1 MLPAD
6 YKESNCLEEAER
18 VDDKDID
25 VLRRSGDMAT
35 HQSPSREVKVIGSWP
50 KSEIN
55 GRTLHLTMKRMRR
68 FQKLLRLLL
77 QSVPGQPTKL
87 CRAIAHRSPNSSVLI
102 QKQLRMS
109 VRPLLLWTR
118 CGVFLVFLFFLISHN

>member
-1 MLPAD
+1 MSSSGIRNGGEISAKDKVLQCQWMLPAD

-68 FQKLLRLLL
+68 FQ
-77 QSVPGQPTKL
+77 
-87 CRAIAHRSPNSSVLI
+87 
-102 QKQLRMS
+102 
-109 VRPLLLWTR
+109 
-118 CGVFLVFLFFLISHN
+118 